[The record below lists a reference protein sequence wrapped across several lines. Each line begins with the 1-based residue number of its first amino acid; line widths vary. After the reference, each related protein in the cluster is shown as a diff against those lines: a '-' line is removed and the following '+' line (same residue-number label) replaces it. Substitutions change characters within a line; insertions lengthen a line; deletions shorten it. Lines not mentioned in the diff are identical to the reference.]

1 MVHVLSITIY
11 IVLVDFERLILF
23 QEEPKSTKVPPFQ
36 MSYEATGLKKKAR
49 YEFWVTASTNIG
61 EGQPSK
67 PVQLAPSNRGN

>member
-1 MVHVLSITIY
+1 
-11 IVLVDFERLILF
+11 
-23 QEEPKSTKVPPFQ
+23 

-67 PVQLAPSNRGN
+67 PVQLAPSNRGEVNTFIFNIM